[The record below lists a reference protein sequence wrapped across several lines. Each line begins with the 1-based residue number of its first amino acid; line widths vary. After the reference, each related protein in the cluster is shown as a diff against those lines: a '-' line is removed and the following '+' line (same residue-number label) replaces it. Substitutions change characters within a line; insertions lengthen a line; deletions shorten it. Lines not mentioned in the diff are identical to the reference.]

1 MTIMKSYIGL
11 YIILF
16 VFAAGFI
23 SCDENTVGPSH
34 KKIGTSTSTNA
45 FITVSPVS
53 ASAPT
58 TGSTVTVTLRYV
70 NIASDPAKT
79 LVLKLREGATGDFT
93 TIQTFDET
101 SQATGVEVTR
111 TVDYPV
117 TQAAGTSLT
126 FRLELTTQVEFPKL
140 VNRAAFPVR

>member
-1 MTIMKSYIGL
+1 MKSYIGL

-79 LVLKLREGATGDFT
+79 LVL
-93 TIQTFDET
+93 
-101 SQATGVEVTR
+101 
-111 TVDYPV
+111 
-117 TQAAGTSLT
+117 
-126 FRLELTTQVEFPKL
+126 
-140 VNRAAFPVR
+140 